1 MEHSVSLPEE
11 WIKKYSLLFR
21 VGEGKQNQ
29 LRLSKYHMSV
39 IDELYEERSEEELV
53 LKLEEKYETLK
64 NFNNIREIP
73 VPEHLKP
80 ILRPYQEHGFPLA
93 QLPERDRVGRY
104 PGR

>member
-1 MEHSVSLPEE
+1 M
-11 WIKKYSLLFR
+11 WAK
-21 VGEGKQNQ
+21 GKQNQ

-80 ILRPYQEHGFPLA
+80 ILRALPGAWVPLA
-93 QLPERDRVGRY
+93 QLPE
-104 PGR
+104 